1 MLFVI
6 RCFYEERQSTFS
18 WSEAELRCQASGS
31 HLVTINSEEQ
41 LQEVKD
47 ALGGVIAES
56 YWIGLNDQD
65 TEGTYVWSDGTQL
78 GDWSNW
84 EAEEPDAGIEK
95 NCVAMFTSGFA
106 WKTSNC
112 TKERYHICSKPKGS
126 SQLNRWIGK

>member
-1 MLFVI
+1 MIYVI

-18 WSEAELRCQASGS
+18 WSEAEIRCQASGS
-31 HLVTINSEEQ
+31 HLVSINSEEQ

-78 GDWSNW
+78 GRVETKIFKGFR
-84 EAEEPDAGIEK
+84 EAL
-95 NCVAMFTSGFA
+95 F
-106 WKTSNC
+106 
-112 TKERYHICSKPKGS
+112 KEFIMGREHVSIVH
-126 SQLNRWIGK
+126 